1 MKSQENLTDQFTE
14 IDHWTACLEL
24 WLRTRRTENTRLSFR
39 DTINNFQRLSG
50 ITNMGCT
57 QKGDVFAWVET
68 MKAEGF
74 KSSTIRNRINTL
86 KLFYNFANDY
96 QVDGKPLTETNP
108 VKIRGLMPRVRKYNT
123 SRALSKAD
131 VARFLGAID
140 LDRQNGLRDYA
151 LLAGYLILGR
161 RNTEWRL
168 ARVQDFELRDG
179 EIIFR
184 WSGKGRT
191 DELIQVP
198 DELWRI
204 LQAYIS
210 SSGGRGMF
218 DYIFLDRTG
227 SRPICA
233 RRVGQMV
240 KRYAGLAGIE
250 GNLRV
255 HDLRHT
261 AVMLRRLAGADVEEL
276 RDFLGHASLNTTQIY
291 LHRIEHREHERG
303 EAVAKMLNIRGG
315 RDD

>member
-1 MKSQENLTDQFTE
+1 MKSQAERTDQFT
-14 IDHWTACLEL
+14 ITDHWAACLEL
-24 WLRTRRTENTRLSFR
+24 WIRTRRTENTRRSFQ
-39 DTINNFQRLSG
+39 DTINNFKRLTG
-50 ITNMGCT
+50 ITDLSCT

-68 MKAEGF
+68 MKTEGF

-86 KLFYNFANDY
+86 KLFFNFASDY
-96 QVDGKPLTETNP
+96 QVDGKPITETNP
-108 VKIRGLMPRVRKYNT
+108 VKIRGLVPRVRKYAA

-131 VARFLGAID
+131 VARFLGAIQ
-140 LDRQNGLRDYA
+140 LDRLNGLRDYA

-168 ARVQDFELRDG
+168 ARVQDFEMRDG
-179 EIIFR
+179 EIIYR

-198 DELWRI
+198 DELWRM

-210 SSGGRGMF
+210 SSGGRGVF
-218 DYIFLDRTG
+218 DFVFLDRSG
-227 SRPICA
+227 SHPISA

-240 KRYAGLAGIE
+240 KRYARLAGIE

-276 RDFLGHASLNTTQIY
+276 RDFLGHANLNTTQIY
-291 LHRIEHREHERG
+291 LHRIEHRQNERG
-303 EAVAKMLNIRGG
+303 EAVAKMLNLRGKN
-315 RDD
+315 D